1 MNRLTKH
8 WGENFVPTKI
18 DLLNLTDVDNE
29 TWKGLQDIF
38 VKLALYEDTGFEPNE
53 IEKLHNTSKIDV
65 GQTVYVIT
73 RYSPCQPYEIIKCK
87 VNRKTVRTRST
98 FTVTGYYANGHWY
111 NSTFVDNSVGKKVF
125 FTKDESVKE
134 CERLNRKR

>member
-53 IEKLHNTSKIDV
+53 IEKLHNTSKKGV
-65 GQTVYVIT
+65 
-73 RYSPCQPYEIIKCK
+73 EK
-87 VNRKTVRTRST
+87 N
-98 FTVTGYYANGHWY
+98 
-111 NSTFVDNSVGKKVF
+111 
-125 FTKDESVKE
+125 E
-134 CERLNRKR
+134 